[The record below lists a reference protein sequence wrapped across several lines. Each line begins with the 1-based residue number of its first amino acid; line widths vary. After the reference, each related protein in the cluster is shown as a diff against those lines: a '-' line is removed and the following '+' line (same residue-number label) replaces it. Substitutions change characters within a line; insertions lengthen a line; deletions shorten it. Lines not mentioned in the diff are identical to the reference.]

1 MKIQIDL
8 KHLINLTIAFILFT
22 VIGTVSHEY
31 GHIIVAKSLG
41 YKTTL
46 HYGSMNYDMNE
57 LYDILN
63 EINEEYGSE
72 LKNGIDFERK
82 AEYKSTLAKLKYH
95 RLLVDIGGPLQTI
108 LTGIFGLLILYFRKN
123 KRKVYGFNKYDWLAV
138 FLSLFWLRE
147 IFNLTLSVFYKLLKP
162 KGSYFGG
169 DEYNISIALNIWEG
183 TIPIILGIIGL
194 IISLFVVFKIIP
206 VNLRLTFI
214 LSGFL
219 GGIIGFISWMYIV
232 GPIVLP

>member
-1 MKIQIDL
+1 MKLQIDL
-8 KHLINLTIAFILFT
+8 KHLMTLIISFILFT

-57 LYDILN
+57 LFDTLE
-63 EINEEYGSE
+63 EINREYRSE
-72 LKNGIDFERK
+72 LKSGSDFERK
-82 AEYKSTLAKLKYH
+82 AEYKSILAKLKYH
-95 RLLVDIGGPLQTI
+95 QLLVQIGGPIQTI
-108 LTGIFGLLILYFRKN
+108 LTGIIGLFILIYRKKNIKEFGFKLF
-123 KRKVYGFNKYDWLAV
+123 DWLAA

-147 IFNLTLSVFYKLLKP
+147 VFNLAMSIFNELIAP

-169 DEYNISIALNIWEG
+169 DEHKISIMLNIWEG

-194 IISLFVVFKIIP
+194 IISLFVIFKIVP
-206 VNLRLTFI
+206 EKLRFTFL

-219 GGIIGFISWMYIV
+219 GGIIGFILWMYIV
-232 GPIVLP
+232 GPIILP